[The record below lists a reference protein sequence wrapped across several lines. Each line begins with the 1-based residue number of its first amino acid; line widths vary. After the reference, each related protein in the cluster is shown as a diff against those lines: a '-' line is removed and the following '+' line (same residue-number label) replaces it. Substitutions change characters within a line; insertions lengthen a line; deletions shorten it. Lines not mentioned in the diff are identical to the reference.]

1 MQKLSSG
8 ASCELEI
15 DATAGIARVIFNF
28 QSAGLGILEYPNYD
42 SGDIITFSSGNNIL
56 TLYNALEKGGSVNFD
71 ISYSGASKMFF
82 GVGSAIATLLA
93 VF

>member
-28 QSAGLGILEYPNYD
+28 QSAGLGIMELPNYD
-42 SGDIITFSSGNNIL
+42 SGDIITYSSGNNKL
-56 TLYNALEKGGSVNFD
+56 TLYNALLNGSLNFD
-71 ISYSGASKMFF
+71 ISYSGASWMFF
-82 GVGSAIATLLA
+82 GVGSAMATLLA